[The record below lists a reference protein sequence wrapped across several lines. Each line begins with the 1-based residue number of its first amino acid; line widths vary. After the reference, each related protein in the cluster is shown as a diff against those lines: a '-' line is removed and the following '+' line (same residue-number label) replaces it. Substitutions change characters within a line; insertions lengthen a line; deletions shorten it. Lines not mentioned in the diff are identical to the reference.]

1 MTEDATYSEMKAKSP
16 GSEFLL
22 LLRLVNYYYLLI
34 PFIFVILISALIL
47 NGLFPFTKSDLENL
61 ALLICF
67 TFSTACVIK
76 FLIYRQLFYLWCF
89 GLTLTFFARE
99 VHFAGTSAA
108 VYFSLLLHL
117 FLALNFREKFSP
129 YLRQPVFLTVLAIG
143 FTCYFI
149 SQTTDQRW
157 WRGFPYEAVVHV
169 PLEESMEIIGHL
181 IVCSTLLF
189 WHPLQGMVKSSS
201 SNNE

>member
-1 MTEDATYSEMKAKSP
+1 MTEDPSYSEMKANTP
-16 GSEFLL
+16 GAEFLL
-22 LLRLVNYYYLLI
+22 LFRMANYYFLLI

-47 NGLFPFTKSDLENL
+47 NDLFPFSKGDLEDL

-67 TFSTACVIK
+67 TFSMACAIK

-129 YLRQPVFLTVLAIG
+129 YLRQPIFLTALATG
-143 FTCYFI
+143 FTFYFI

-181 IVCSTLLF
+181 VVCSTLLF
-189 WHPLQGMVKSSS
+189 WHPLKGMVKG
-201 SNNE
+201 